1 MIELTIRVPNDLA
14 QTIGDLIKRIPEAE
28 IVCSAEDIKVESLR
42 DECAKEA
49 FNTLLYEGIIKSPRD
64 IGWIMVAMNKGLM
77 DDFTEFSSDQS
88 FIDYL
93 KDLNIRKVP
102 SRTTLFNAN
111 FLVSEVSPT
120 LQFSDNPDAHE
131 TIRRRNV
138 VFRFLNSYRE
148 AKRTKLNSQM
158 NNLADS

>member
-42 DECAKEA
+42 DECAREA

-64 IGWIMVAMNKGLM
+64 FGWIMVAMNNGLI

-93 KDLNIRKVP
+93 NDLKIRNVP
-102 SRTTLFNAN
+102 SRTTLYNSTV
-111 FLVSEVSPT
+111 LVSDLTPEM
-120 LQFSDNPDAHE
+120 QFDDNPDAHE
-131 TIRRRNV
+131 TIRRRSV
-138 VFRFLNSYRE
+138 VSRFLNLYRK
-148 AKRTKLNSQM
+148 AKRDKLNK
-158 NNLADS
+158 

>member
-64 IGWIMVAMNKGLM
+64 FGWIMVAMNNGLI

-93 KDLNIRKVP
+93 NDLKIRNVP
-102 SRTTLFNAN
+102 SRTTLYNSTV
-111 FLVSEVSPT
+111 LVSDLTPEM
-120 LQFSDNPDAHE
+120 QFDDNPDAHE
-131 TIRRRNV
+131 TIRRRSV
-138 VFRFLNSYRE
+138 VSRFLNLYRK
-148 AKRTKLNSQM
+148 AKRDKLNK
-158 NNLADS
+158 